1 MKYTKEERN
10 LIANKAIKN
19 RNVKKVCLE
28 YGISKTTVYRYIES
42 LTKNNNRK
50 NHINIY
56 LTDKEHNHLVNNAK
70 KIGYAKDFSYYIR
83 ELLFKKNRVL
93 VNPNKLVDELYL
105 LRAELNKIGS
115 NLNQVANYTNFLF
128 KNNYAEH
135 SHIKKLKEIELD
147 FENKVYELKK
157 TIDKTIDKTL

>member
-1 MKYTKEERN
+1 MKKENKTKYVRVRITKSEDE
-10 LIANKAIKN
+10 KIKKEAQVLGYQN
-19 RNVKKVCLE
+19 N
-28 YGISKTTVYRYIES
+28 ISQYLRGKI
-42 LTKNNNRK
+42 LRK
-50 NHINIY
+50 HMP
-56 LTDKEHNHLVNNAK
+56 T
-70 KIGYAKDFSYYIR
+70 
-83 ELLFKKNRVL
+83 
-93 VNPNKLVDELYL
+93 VNPNKLIDELYL

-135 SHIKKLKEIELD
+135 SHIKKLKEIEFG